1 MLQLHN
7 NTPFAANTALLP
19 NEDGIDTLYIVVK
32 ATFTIGEQWTLADTQ
47 PPPAEADEYW
57 GEPENSSIQY
67 TSDYHTGKSNSDIIM
82 LGHAFSPDKKEI
94 RQMDVSLTVGQVHKT
109 IRVFGDRQ
117 WQNGR
122 ITPPQPFRTMAMT
135 YEKAYGGTHI
145 VDGQI
150 IATEERN
157 PVGCGFSGQR
167 KPEEMNGL
175 PLPNLEDP
183 NDLINAPTQQPTPAC
198 FAASAPHWSP
208 RSGFAGTYDKN
219 WKTRRIPYIP
229 TDFDR
234 RFFNMAHT
242 DLIYPGFL
250 QGGEPVEITHMH
262 PHEHLLK
269 FTVPVVKLRST
280 IIVAG
285 SSQSPEFNL
294 ETLTIEPNRL
304 TLGMVWRAAMPCNK
318 TSLKISDITINTTR

>member
-19 NEDGIDTLYIVVK
+19 NEDGIDTLYIVVR
-32 ATFTIGEQWTLADTQ
+32 ATFNIGEQWTLVDTQ

-57 GEPENSSIQY
+57 DEPENSSIQH

-82 LGHAFSPDKKEI
+82 LGHAFSPDKKEV

-122 ITPPQPFRTMAMT
+122 ISPPQPFRTMAMT

-145 VDGQI
+145 VDEKI
-150 IATEERN
+150 TATETRN

-183 NDLINAPTQQPTPAC
+183 DDLINDPAQQPTPAC

-208 RSGFAGTYDKN
+208 RSGFAGTYDED
-219 WKTRRIPYIP
+219 WKTQRLPYLP

-234 RFFNMAHT
+234 RFFSMAHT

-262 PHEHLLK
+262 LHKHLLK
-269 FTVPVVKLRST
+269 FTIPVVKLRST
-280 IIVAG
+280 VIVAG
-285 SSQSPEFNL
+285 SSQQPEFNL

-304 TLGMVWRAAMPCNK
+304 TLSMVWRAAMPCSK
-318 TSLKISDITINTTR
+318 TAIKISDITINTTR